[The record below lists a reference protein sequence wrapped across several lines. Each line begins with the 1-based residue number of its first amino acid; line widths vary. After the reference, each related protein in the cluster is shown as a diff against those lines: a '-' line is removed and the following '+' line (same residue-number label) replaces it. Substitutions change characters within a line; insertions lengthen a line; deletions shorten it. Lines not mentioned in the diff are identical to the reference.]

1 MKSASFLAFAAM
13 VLMAPSFSFA
23 AQSEKIEKA
32 YHFLTSTVEGKKF
45 KSESHG
51 TLPSGVTY
59 DFYRTQVVTNV
70 KHSGELLTF
79 QMAWSIKQDLFDAK
93 ADGTS
98 ASTAT
103 NRDRIGLT
111 DCQVAEMKS
120 TNELA
125 GYCSVV
131 ANTSVVAHGMSNV
144 KMNIADGSLSM
155 VLTTSGYVDSFASGN
170 TFVPGRSETA
180 TVFYKN
186 DAGRTVSEELFKS
199 WTVDPETLQATSE
212 AKITPKQVVIAD

>member
-1 MKSASFLAFAAM
+1 
-13 VLMAPSFSFA
+13 
-23 AQSEKIEKA
+23 
-32 YHFLTSTVEGKKF
+32 
-45 KSESHG
+45 
-51 TLPSGVTY
+51 
-59 DFYRTQVVTNV
+59 
-70 KHSGELLTF
+70 
-79 QMAWSIKQDLFDAK
+79 
-93 ADGTS
+93 
-98 ASTAT
+98 
-103 NRDRIGLT
+103 
-111 DCQVAEMKS
+111 MKS
-120 TNELA
+120 TNELV